1 MLDSQIVLDQGME
14 KNLNARSRSIMK
26 TMSRKRHRSFTG
38 SGTNFDVDDQ
48 NQLEN
53 NAIDQSFQMLTI
65 LREEKRKS
73 IIPRPLSPAAV
84 SSSTPKSP
92 VKSRP
97 GPASRTLKRKSTSD
111 RQIKLSKGDTRMT
124 GGDQIPPSSL
134 TNKKFAHPL
143 GKNVCGPRSSK
154 VRRLTAGAEPNNQCQ
169 DDPDPDV
176 SMVVAR
182 NTRTKKSSSHQ
193 LAGTTGVTVKS
204 EKSDDDDGYESLL
217 APAEK
222 ENDQIKNVEAVVAT
236 AHACPICQKEFSQ
249 IRWMKYHVAQ
259 AHPDPKTAKHHRC
272 PHCDWSSF
280 NPRSLKSHIV
290 LSHPD
295 KAEVYECRKCEK
307 KFTNKRIWQTHNCSN
322 DLEKKR
328 GPTCLSCQT
337 TFQSRRDLVFHKINH
352 CKRGPVSPPFK
363 CKKCSKIFTK
373 LSNFSKHLR
382 NCLQLKGVT
391 KEPMDKN
398 DVVEESLIE
407 DPEDTRDDHVSCK
420 ECEGKLFTKEVFE
433 KHQQQTG
440 HSGETIRLPRNLSI

>member
-1 MLDSQIVLDQGME
+1 
-14 KNLNARSRSIMK
+14 
-26 TMSRKRHRSFTG
+26 
-38 SGTNFDVDDQ
+38 
-48 NQLEN
+48 
-53 NAIDQSFQMLTI
+53 
-65 LREEKRKS
+65 
-73 IIPRPLSPAAV
+73 
-84 SSSTPKSP
+84 
-92 VKSRP
+92 
-97 GPASRTLKRKSTSD
+97 
-111 RQIKLSKGDTRMT
+111 MT

-259 AHPDPKTAKHHRC
+259 AHRDPKTAKQHRC
-272 PHCDWSSF
+272 PHCDWSST
-280 NPRSLKSHIV
+280 NPGSLKSHIV

-295 KAEVYECRKCEK
+295 EAEVYECQKCEM
-307 KFTNKRIWQTHNCSN
+307 KFTNKRIWQEHKCSN
-322 DLEKKR
+322 DKKR
-328 GPTCLSCQT
+328 IQTCLRCQT
-337 TFQSRRDLVFHKINH
+337 AFQSKRDLHVHRSQSNNCQSPIY
-352 CKRGPVSPPFK
+352 PPFK
-363 CKKCSKIFTK
+363 CRACSKICLSVQTFSHHTK
-373 LSNFSKHLR
+373 KCLKLKRLMMELVEKSNE
-382 NCLQLKGVT
+382 G
-391 KEPMDKN
+391 
-398 DVVEESLIE
+398 DVVDIE
-407 DPEDTRDDHVSCK
+407 PQIADPEDTWDDHVSCK
-420 ECEGKLFTKEVFE
+420 ECEGKLFTMEMFE